1 MKPASFLFLFSILIL
16 VSCAPATPVKTPVLF
31 TVQYTFA
38 TTPWLENLSTCA
50 GNRVINAEL
59 RAEGFQDLASSE
71 LVMRIGQSSSLITP
85 AYQIGKDDIL
95 VITNSHNPVNQLT
108 LDQVRA
114 LFIGR
119 FQTWKAI
126 NGNDT
131 PVHVWV
137 FPTGEDVQQIFG
149 ESVLGGSSV
158 TSQARLA
165 NSPEEMSQA
174 IAGDVDA
181 IGIITRRLKTG
192 NTSDVFTAASNLP
205 VLVSTRSELQGDLAQ
220 ILACLQK

>member
-1 MKPASFLFLFSILIL
+1 MKPICFLCLLTILLL
-16 VSCAPATPVKTPVLF
+16 VSCAPATPVITPVLF

-59 RAEGFQDLASSE
+59 RAVGFQDLESPE
-71 LVMRIGQSSSLITP
+71 LVMRIGQSAQLVTP
-85 AYQIGKDDIL
+85 AYQIGKDELL
-95 VITNSHNPVNQLT
+95 VITNSHNPVNHLT
-108 LDQVRA
+108 FDQVRA

-131 PVHVWV
+131 PVHVWA

-149 ESVLGGSSV
+149 ETVLGGSSI

-165 NSPEEMSQA
+165 NSPEKMSQA

-181 IGIITRRLKTG
+181 IGIITRRLKTE
-192 NTSDVFTAASNLP
+192 NTSDVFTAVSNLP
-205 VLVSTRSELQGDLAQ
+205 VLVSTLSEVQGDLAQ

>member
-1 MKPASFLFLFSILIL
+1 MKPTGFLYLFTILLL
-16 VSCAPATPVKTPVLF
+16 VSCAPSTPVITPVLF

-38 TTPWLENLSTCA
+38 TTPWMENLSTCA

-59 RAEGFQDLASSE
+59 RAEGFQDLESSD
-71 LVMRIGQSSSLITP
+71 LVMRIGFSARFVTP
-85 AYQIGKDDIL
+85 AFQIGKDELL

-108 LDQVRA
+108 IDQVRA

-137 FPTGEDVQQIFG
+137 FPAGEDIQQVF
-149 ESVLGGSSV
+149 EQSVLGGTSI

-174 IAGDVDA
+174 IAGDADG
-181 IGIITRRLKTG
+181 IGIITRRLKIE
-192 NTSDVFTAASNLP
+192 NTSDVFTAASSLP
-205 VLVSTRSELQGDLAQ
+205 VLVLTRSEPQGDLAQ

>member
-1 MKPASFLFLFSILIL
+1 MKTTGSLFLFLILLL
-16 VSCAPATPVKTPVLF
+16 VSCGPATPVKTPVLF
-31 TVQYTFA
+31 TIQYTFA

-59 RAEGFQDLASSE
+59 RSVGFQDLEFSN
-71 LVMRIGQSSSLITP
+71 LVMRIGQSAQMISP
-85 AYQIGKDDIL
+85 AYQIGKDDLL
-95 VITNSHNPVNQLT
+95 VITNSRNPVRQLT
-108 LDQVRA
+108 IDQVRA

-119 FQTWKAI
+119 FQTWKAT

-137 FPTGEDVQQIFG
+137 FPPGEDVQQIFG
-149 ESVLGGSSV
+149 ESILAGSSV

-181 IGIITRRLKTG
+181 VGIITRHLKAE
-192 NTSDVFTAASNLP
+192 NTPDVFTAASNLP
-205 VLVSTRSELQGDLAQ
+205 VLVSTRSDLQGDLAQ